1 MTLPPQDGRVNGVC
15 GTSRLVGCYHLWPQV
30 IPVPSTE
37 SVKLRQGDEYVVIG
51 TDGLWKFVTYEQAVH
66 GVQSISDPIRAAKHL
81 RDLAVAHGC
90 NTDISVLVL
99 KLNMF
104 QRDVRVHLKP
114 RPMKPIPEPE
124 YEEEE
129 EEEEEE
135 DLEVTNI
142 DDILSDTEDYD
153 NRTTPMGVTSTNE
166 MISQDLDSLIL
177 SAVKTPPS
185 SPTQPMVKTTNIDDL
200 LPKSFPPALKP
211 LNSEFTKPPPTAN
224 YGYITP
230 VHKPGGMSHK
240 SYQLPE
246 ELDYPA
252 QTIPRDAAGSRGKG
266 TKGVPL
272 NAGFSIT
279 ETSFEQTQVKGS

>member
-1 MTLPPQDGRVNGVC
+1 MILLPQDSRVNGVC

-66 GVQSISDPIRAAKHL
+66 GVQSISDPIRAAKYL
-81 RDLAVAHGC
+81 RDLAVTHGC

-104 QRDVRVHLKP
+104 QRDVRAHLKP

-124 YEEEE
+124 FEE

-142 DDILSDTEDYD
+142 DDILSDAEDDD

-200 LPKSFPPALKP
+200 LPKSSSPALKP
-211 LNSEFTKPPPTAN
+211 LNPKFTKPPSTAN
-224 YGYITP
+224 YGYVTP
-230 VHKPGGMSHK
+230 VHKPGGWSHK

-252 QTIPRDAAGSRGKG
+252 QTIPRAAAGSRAKG

-272 NAGFSIT
+272 NAGFSLT
-279 ETSFEQTQVKGS
+279 ETSFEQTQVK